1 MRAQAV
7 WERARRRLALRR
19 SPAAPARLLTLA
31 CCVAMTGKEC
41 VAIACDLRF
50 GVQNQ
55 TNATDMTKV
64 FKIHDQLYC
73 GLAGLATD
81 MMTLCVRASAPR
93 RRVAVPR
100 RRTD

>member
-1 MRAQAV
+1 
-7 WERARRRLALRR
+7 
-19 SPAAPARLLTLA
+19 
-31 CCVAMTGKEC
+31 MTGKEC

-100 RRTD
+100 RRTDKRETLSDGTPAGTRASSSDTTCTSCARTAT

>member
-1 MRAQAV
+1 
-7 WERARRRLALRR
+7 
-19 SPAAPARLLTLA
+19 
-31 CCVAMTGKEC
+31 MTGKEC

-81 MMTLCVRASAPR
+81 MMTLCVPR
-93 RRVAVPR
+93 RRAGGTR
-100 RRTD
+100 SALG

>member
-1 MRAQAV
+1 
-7 WERARRRLALRR
+7 
-19 SPAAPARLLTLA
+19 
-31 CCVAMTGKEC
+31 MTGKEC

-64 FKIHDQLYC
+64 FRIHDQLYC

-81 MMTLCVRASAPR
+81 MMTLCVPR
-93 RRVAVPR
+93 RSGVQAPGW
-100 RRTD
+100 TSLP

>member
-1 MRAQAV
+1 M
-7 WERARRRLALRR
+7 
-19 SPAAPARLLTLA
+19 SYNGAAII
-31 CCVAMTGKEC
+31 AMTGKEC

-81 MMTLCVRASAPR
+81 MMTLCVPR
-93 RRVAVPR
+93 RRAGGTR
-100 RRTD
+100 SALG